1 MERKG
6 DRFKYLD
13 IGTIINENQVISLN
27 FKAHAENFDLY
38 LPTFEHMI
46 DSFKFTESENNLHT
60 NQSSSVTKAI
70 NNP

>member
-38 LPTFEHMI
+38 LPTFGTY
-46 DSFKFTESENNLHT
+46 D
-60 NQSSSVTKAI
+60 
-70 NNP
+70 